1 MSGTISQVVYL
12 ILALF
17 FSVVLALPP
26 FQPDSAIT
34 WLADNHIYWSP
45 TSEVAY
51 GIEIF
56 SAKRDR
62 ICSAT
67 TIPCTVMTTNTSTI
81 TKRTLEALVDEF
93 SADDVWTTSFL
104 TCIYLQYDGPGS
116 ASVDISVAD
125 FFQDTGA
132 EYIYI
137 DSCDLP
143 DNFLV
148 GSSIYLTAF
157 NGASSLLD
165 GPYIANI
172 FSSGIKFS
180 QVFAAAQYYSASF
193 QPPAVSKANYSY
205 EVQHVA
211 IKGYLDTF
219 VLIPSRLYSRKDTR
233 PLAGLRFGSKD
244 IFPV

>member
-1 MSGTISQVVYL
+1 V
-12 ILALF
+12 
-17 FSVVLALPP
+17 
-26 FQPDSAIT
+26 
-34 WLADNHIYWSP
+34 
-45 TSEVAY
+45 
-51 GIEIF
+51 
-56 SAKRDR
+56 
-62 ICSAT
+62 
-67 TIPCTVMTTNTSTI
+67 
-81 TKRTLEALVDEF
+81 
-93 SADDVWTTSFL
+93 
-104 TCIYLQYDGPGS
+104 TCIYLQYDGPGT

-143 DNFLV
+143 DSFLV

-172 FSSGIKFS
+172 SPSGIKFS
-180 QVFAAAQYYSASF
+180 QVFAAARDYSASF
-193 QPPAVSKANYSY
+193 QSPVVSKANYSY

-211 IKGYLDTF
+211 IKDYLDTF
-219 VLIPSRLYSRKDTR
+219 VPIPSRLYSRKDTR